1 MKFAHLADCHLGY
14 FQYGLMQRAKDIADA
29 YLWACVKIAQEKCD
43 FCILA
48 GDLFHHRQVDPVSLG
63 IACEGLRMMGC
74 PVFMIKGNHE
84 MMRSANETDWIDF
97 LASEGLL
104 TLVVK
109 DDSNFIGVS
118 YPRVKIYG
126 LNWAGMATDQMVSQ
140 LNIPLKLHQSDFVI
154 LMLHAGMEDALAQ
167 NHPGTVSWEVLRPLM
182 DRVNY
187 VALGHVHK
195 PLQTGWVMNPGS
207 LETIASDEYQWHERG
222 LLINNVAEDGSFT
235 TQLYVPPRRKFV
247 FVDDGKN
254 WLKDMGEF
262 ETPCDL
268 CKDAVVIVK
277 SMNPTIAETIRDK
290 CEPLYVKYVPI
301 KQDTSKVQVQTSSKL
316 DMEIEAIKQLTEI
329 EPQKVLEMKGLKD
342 GETIWHTVE

>member
-14 FQYGLMQRAKDIADA
+14 FQYGLVQRAKDIADA

-235 TQLYVPPRRKFV
+235 TQLYVPPRR
-247 FVDDGKN
+247 
-254 WLKDMGEF
+254 EF
-262 ETPCDL
+262 YFLNDL
-268 CKDAVVIVK
+268 WFE
-277 SMNPTIAETIRDK
+277 IAEPEDFEQLNNAIVVLDSTQPEETTNIINK
-290 CEPLYVKYVPI
+290 MCQPLYI
-301 KQDTSKVQVQTSSKL
+301 KVNKLKRETSKVQVQTSSKL